1 MNRTL
6 ITTND
11 GSHSIRIDAMDETYH
26 SIHGALQEA
35 KHVFL
40 KEGFYQSEDAVAILE
55 IGFGTG
61 LNAFLTMLEAHKCAR
76 QVEYVAVEK
85 YPVAEEMLRVLNYG
99 TLLHEAEWFDELHVI
114 NWEMRVP
121 LSDYFAL
128 TKLQKDIADIDF
140 EARFHVI
147 YFDAFAPDKQ
157 PEMWTPDVFEKMYK
171 ALLPAGILVTY
182 CAKGQVKRDLK
193 AAGFIVESVP
203 GPPGKREMIRAR
215 KD

>member
-40 KEGFYQSEDAVAILE
+40 KEGFYQSEDAVSILE

-76 QVEYVAVEK
+76 QVDYVAVEK
-85 YPVAEEMLRVLNYG
+85 YPVAEEMLRSLTYGALLN
-99 TLLHEAEWFDELHVI
+99 EAEWFDELHVI

-121 LSDYFAL
+121 LSDYFSL

-157 PEMWTPDVFEKMYK
+157 PEMWTPSVFDKMYR
-171 ALLPAGILVTY
+171 ALLTGGILVTY

-193 AAGFIVESVP
+193 AAGFIVENVP